1 MLAASLAVSSGGPAA
16 AQDAAQGL
24 TSEVEAPVVVTF
36 VSNTSQLHANYEG
49 FSRTSPRA
57 TPFTTGSST
66 DGYQLTSVKVTLTQE
81 GTVGLAVHANGAG
94 NLPGAQVGDAF
105 GDETY
110 DHGSSDGEVTFSG
123 SSVRLAP
130 DTNYWLVVSVTSTN
144 MGQPSI
150 WFSNLGQ
157 GVDSGGQSGWS
168 LGGRYHAAFSN
179 QWEEGQLDAPLAVKL
194 SGMVRGPEG
203 VDFSANSTTVG
214 RLEVGTLSTGFLSN
228 RGDRDLFKLEDLPA
242 TSNSAR
248 DGQANKWSRKRY
260 RVQAWFGDHAP
271 GAEQGGDIFI
281 MEGSPSGSSSL
292 YSSVS
297 DTNEDGLSFFEF
309 EAFPNIDYY
318 AMVVPTAAIQRKSG
332 SGYKLDTRTY
342 TGPYKLQIV
351 DVSNILEMVT
361 TLDVAH
367 PSNLFRATVGTAT
380 LADDHAVKFRTGWHG
395 DGYVINRVEAA
406 VSNTDV
412 SAFAA
417 NAKVSVYSNSSGS
430 PGTELFTLRTPA
442 DIWAGGFED
451 NEESFWAPSATTA
464 NNNLTRNTNYWVVF
478 TLNTGA
484 TTGAYKL
491 DLVNTTGETAQQ
503 GWVLSGGKTK
513 IRNTTTWAALS
524 TSDTNTSLQ
533 VGIYA
538 SPNTTGHTHPVP
550 LDAAPTGGI

>member
-1 MLAASLAVSSGGPAA
+1 M
-16 AQDAAQGL
+16 
-24 TSEVEAPVVVTF
+24 VVTF

-144 MGQPSI
+144 TGQPSI

-179 QWEEGQLDAPLAVKL
+179 QWEAGQLDAPLAVKL
-194 SGMVRGPEG
+194 SGTVRGPEG
-203 VDFSANSTTVG
+203 VDFSANSTTRG
-214 RLEVGTLSTGFLSN
+214 RLETGTLSTGFLSN
-228 RGDRDLFKLEDLPA
+228 RDDRDLFKLEGLPA

-271 GAEQGGDIFI
+271 GDERGGDIFI

-297 DTNEDGLSFFEF
+297 DTSEDGLSFFEF

-318 AMVVPTAAIQRKSG
+318 AMVVPTAADPKVKSG
-332 SGYKLDTRTY
+332 SGYGLENRTY
-342 TGPYKLQIV
+342 TGAYKLQIV

-361 TLDVAH
+361 TLDVVQRTGVT
-367 PSNLFRATVGTAT
+367 RATVTTGSSGFDYA
-380 LADDHAVKFRTGWHG
+380 AKFRTGWHG
-395 DGYVINRVEAA
+395 DGYVVNRVEAA
-406 VSNTDV
+406 VSGVDA

-417 NAKVSVYSNSSGS
+417 NAKVSIYNDSSGS
-430 PGTELFTLRTPA
+430 PGTELFVLRTPA
-442 DIWAGGFED
+442 DIWAGGFDD

-464 NNNLTRNTNYWVVF
+464 NNNLTRNTDYWVVF

-491 DLVNTTGETAQQ
+491 DVVNTAGETAQQ
-503 GWVLSGGKTK
+503 GWTLDIGKRK
-513 IRNTTTWAALS
+513 VRSMSTWE
-524 TSDTNTSLQ
+524 SLGLNISIQ
-533 VGIYA
+533 IGVYA
-538 SPNTTGHTHPVP
+538 SPNTTDHTHPVP
-550 LDAAPTGGI
+550 LDTAPTGGI